1 MISTKPLVC
10 LVPTS
15 DYAHALADLSDV
27 AFVVEGIFLSSAGV
41 GGGRGISRVVVNRTV
56 PPLHAAI
63 SGEPGC

>member
-27 AFVVEGIFLSSAGV
+27 AFVVESIFLSSAGV
-41 GGGRGISRVVVNRTV
+41 GGAAVYRV
-56 PPLHAAI
+56 
-63 SGEPGC
+63 SW